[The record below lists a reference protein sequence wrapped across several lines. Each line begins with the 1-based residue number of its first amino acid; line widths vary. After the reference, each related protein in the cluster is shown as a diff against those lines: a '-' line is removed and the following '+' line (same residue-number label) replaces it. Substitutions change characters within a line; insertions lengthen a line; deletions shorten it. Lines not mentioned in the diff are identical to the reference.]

1 MSVLLYPNP
10 TKDAGLA
17 VTRQAAALLRRAG
30 VPLLALQGEAQALS
44 GLDVTFLPQAE
55 AFRTDRKSVV

>member
-30 VPLLALQGEAQALS
+30 VPLLALQGKRRRFPAL
-44 GLDVTFLPQAE
+44 T
-55 AFRTDRKSVV
+55 